1 MFPIL
6 DKCGL
11 ENQNLL
17 LFIKMIEL
25 RRELFENSVF
35 MQKFKE
41 TKFLLI
47 LINIVQCTIV
57 LLLIGLLFLVS
68 RQTKKV
74 SVLSVEKVQEVVA
87 EVEEVIQED
96 WMKFL
101 LGSVML
107 IKLAKILTV
116 FHRGAYMQFKYIFR
130 QNYMIEVAPIIL
142 RV

>member
-1 MFPIL
+1 
-6 DKCGL
+6 
-11 ENQNLL
+11 
-17 LFIKMIEL
+17 MIEL

-41 TKFLLI
+41 TKFLLV
-47 LINIVQCTIV
+47 LINIVQCMIV

-68 RQTKKV
+68 RQTKEV

-107 IKLAKILTV
+107 LLLLALMGFLFLFCSKKNLAV
-116 FHRGAYMQFKYIFR
+116 EKKHPWGEESLLKVREDGLWGFR
-130 QNYMIEVAPIIL
+130 PLSNN
-142 RV
+142 